1 MLKYKLDFEI
11 DDVRTTLAHREIILH
26 KPFLKKIYEEWYDL
40 FIKSAKKLP
49 SGTLLEIGSG
59 GGFFKEVFPEVI
71 TSDIQEIASCDKCL
85 SAESLPF
92 GKEEISGIFMINVLH
107 HIPNPAAFLSEAQ
120 RTLKNGGEIIMV
132 EPANSLWGR
141 WIYKNFHHE
150 PFEPQGGW
158 TIPSTG
164 PLSGANGALPWI
176 IFERDAQEF
185 HKKFPGLKIES
196 VKYHTPLCYLLSGG
210 VSRKALVPMW
220 SWNLFKGIEYMLT
233 KITKHASMFQTIRIV
248 KR

>member
-40 FIKSAKKLP
+40 FIMSAKKLP
-49 SGTLLEIGSG
+49 SGILLEIGSG
-59 GGFFKEVFPEVI
+59 GGFLKEVFPEVI

-107 HIPNPAAFLSEAQ
+107 HIPNPAAFLNEAQ
-120 RTLKNGGEIIMV
+120 RTLKSGGEIIMV

-150 PFEPQGGW
+150 PFEPEGGW

-196 VKYHTPLCYLLSGG
+196 VKYHTPLRYLLSGG
-210 VSRKALVPMW
+210 VSRKALVPLW
-220 SWNLFKGIEYMLT
+220 SWNLFKGVEYILT
-233 KITKHASMFQTIRIV
+233 KITRQASMFQTIRIV